1 MNDTCFLSSAST
13 QSPIPS
19 PINDEDDSTDSIN
32 LEQEQNSISL
42 EAETQSTIIAGN
54 EPTFSSEIAEAS
66 ATVNTSN
73 KSRPPISTLPDD
85 PEEKRKC
92 VIEMALEWC
101 PYLSL
106 DHSNEYS
113 DIYNFN
119 SSVHC
124 PICNK
129 DHEKDNI
136 RNNINGQWGSGDY
149 ANTETYR
156 LKCWE
161 ACQKSIQI
169 VTVKA

>member
-1 MNDTCFLSSAST
+1 
-13 QSPIPS
+13 
-19 PINDEDDSTDSIN
+19 
-32 LEQEQNSISL
+32 
-42 EAETQSTIIAGN
+42 
-54 EPTFSSEIAEAS
+54 
-66 ATVNTSN
+66 
-73 KSRPPISTLPDD
+73 
-85 PEEKRKC
+85 
-92 VIEMALEWC
+92 
-101 PYLSL
+101 
-106 DHSNEYS
+106 
-113 DIYNFN
+113 
-119 SSVHC
+119 SVHC